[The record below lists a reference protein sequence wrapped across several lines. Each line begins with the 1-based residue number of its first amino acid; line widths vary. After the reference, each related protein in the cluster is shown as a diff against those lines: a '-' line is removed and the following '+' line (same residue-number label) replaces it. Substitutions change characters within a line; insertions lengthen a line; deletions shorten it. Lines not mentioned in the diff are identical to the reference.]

1 MVAATKNKRGR
12 PKIFP
17 DGIYATMFDYENRT
31 AQNKIYAME
40 GYKII
45 HPDLSIGADPD
56 TYDPFWLTKK
66 GNFKKQGILEQI
78 GRMYSQDGYTEDEC
92 KDIFQKVTVLI
103 ENGYSV
109 KDVEKM
115 IRHGRITGEW

>member
-1 MVAATKNKRGR
+1 MVSATKNKRGR
-12 PKIFP
+12 PKIFT
-17 DGIYATMFDYENRT
+17 DHVYTIMFDCEKRV
-31 AQNKIYAME
+31 AQNLMYAME

-45 HPDLSIGADPD
+45 HPDHTIYTDPD
-56 TYDPFWLTKK
+56 SYDPFWLTKK
-66 GNFKKQGILEQI
+66 GKFKKQGILEQI

-92 KDIFQKVTVLI
+92 KDIFQKVIVLI

-115 IRHGRITGEW
+115 IRHGRTTGEW